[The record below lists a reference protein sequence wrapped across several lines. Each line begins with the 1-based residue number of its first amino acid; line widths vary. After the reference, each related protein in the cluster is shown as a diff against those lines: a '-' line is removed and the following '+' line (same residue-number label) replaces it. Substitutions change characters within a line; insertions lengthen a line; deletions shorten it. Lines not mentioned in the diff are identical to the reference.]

1 VIIAPLRATVAFHKQ
16 CHQIQGRDR
25 MSTMIPAYI
34 DGVLTPVEKLSV
46 HERGLKHLA
55 ISVFLIADGKILM
68 QRRALSK
75 YHTPGLWANTC
86 CTHPHWGEDTPT
98 AAIRRLD
105 DELGIKGVQLKQ
117 RDTVEYRADVPPN
130 LIEHEVADIFVGH
143 CEIDHPITRNPD
155 EAMEIRWMSPNDLRD
170 EIVKTPEIFTPW
182 LKIYIAEHADKIFN
196 SSDFT

>member
-1 VIIAPLRATVAFHKQ
+1 
-16 CHQIQGRDR
+16 
-25 MSTMIPAYI
+25 MSTMIPAYV

-86 CTHPHWGEDTPT
+86 CTHPNWGEDTAK

-105 DELGIKGVQLKQ
+105 DELGITGILLEQ
-117 RDTVEYRADVPPN
+117 RGAVEYRADVPPN

-143 CEIDHPITRNPD
+143 CAFDHPITRNPD
-155 EAMEIRWMSPNDLRD
+155 EAMETRWMSRAELNIAITQNPDA
-170 EIVKTPEIFTPW
+170 FTPW
-182 LKIYIAEHADKIFN
+182 LKIYLAEHADQIFTQA
-196 SSDFT
+196 DFD